1 MRPDKNEN
9 VFYLK
14 EFAMPA
20 SPEKIREVIEQ
31 YVARVA
37 TGTTEQILELYA
49 EGATVEDPVGSEVR
63 TTREQLREFY
73 ASLEGLE
80 QAGEVLSVRI
90 AGGEAAF
97 LFELRTRAG
106 EQTYTLAPID
116 VMTFDDDGRITS
128 MKAYWSDAD
137 LSVS

>member
-1 MRPDKNEN
+1 
-9 VFYLK
+9 
-14 EFAMPA
+14 MPA

-37 TGTTEQILELYA
+37 TGTTDEIMELYA
-49 EGATVEDPVGSEVR
+49 DGATVEDPVGTEVR
-63 TTREQLREFY
+63 RTPEAIREFY
-73 ASLEGLE
+73 SGLEGLE

-90 AGGEAAF
+90 AGSEAAF

-106 EQTYTLAPID
+106 DQTYTLAPID

-128 MKAYWSDAD
+128 MRAYWSDAD
-137 LSVS
+137 MSVT

>member
-1 MRPDKNEN
+1 M
-9 VFYLK
+9 
-14 EFAMPA
+14 AA
-20 SPEKIREVIEQ
+20 SPEKIREVVEQ

-37 TGTTEQILELYA
+37 TGTTDQVLELYA

-63 TTREQLREFY
+63 STREAIREFY
-73 ASLEGLE
+73 SGLEGLE
-80 QAGEVLSVRI
+80 QAGEVLSVRV
-90 AGGEAAF
+90 ADGQAAF

-116 VMTFDDDGRITS
+116 VMTFDDDGKITS
-128 MKAYWSDAD
+128 MRAYWSDAD

>member
-1 MRPDKNEN
+1 M
-9 VFYLK
+9 
-14 EFAMPA
+14 AA

-37 TGTTEQILELYA
+37 TGTTDEVLELYA
-49 EGATVEDPVGSEVR
+49 EGATVEDPVGTGVR
-63 TTREQLREFY
+63 TTREAIRKFY
-73 ASLEGLE
+73 SGLEGLE

-137 LSVS
+137 LSVT

>member
-1 MRPDKNEN
+1 
-9 VFYLK
+9 V
-14 EFAMPA
+14 AA

-37 TGTTEQILELYA
+37 TGTTDQVLELYA
-49 EGATVEDPVGSEVR
+49 EGATVEDPVGTEVR
-63 TTREQLREFY
+63 TTREALRDFY
-73 ASLEGLE
+73 AGLEGLE

-90 AGGEAAF
+90 ADGEAAF

-128 MKAYWSDAD
+128 MRAYWSDSD

>member
-1 MRPDKNEN
+1 
-9 VFYLK
+9 V
-14 EFAMPA
+14 AA

-37 TGTTEQILELYA
+37 TGTTDQVLELCA
-49 EGATVEDPVGSEVR
+49 EGATVEDPVGTEVR
-63 TTREQLREFY
+63 TTREALRDFY
-73 ASLEGLE
+73 AGLEGLE

-90 AGGEAAF
+90 ADGEAAF

-128 MKAYWSDAD
+128 MRAYWSDSD